1 VALLATAVDHAVMIA
16 AVRAAGL
23 APAPATAIGALC
35 GAVVAFALG
44 RRWVFG
50 AAGDAM
56 VAQALRYGVV
66 SALSL
71 GFNVV
76 GEALL
81 VRAGVHYFVAR
92 VLVALAV
99 GLGWNF
105 PLQRRWVF
113 VGRAGAS
120 SAATATPER
129 AVRFARERPL
139 HAALEAERAFSRAD

>member
-1 VALLATAVDHAVMIA
+1 MSQRPNGLLRCLGKLQAAALLATAVDHAVMIA
-16 AVRAAGL
+16 AVRFAAL
-23 APAPATAIGALC
+23 APATATALGALS
-35 GAVVAFALG
+35 GAGVAFALG

-50 AAGDAM
+50 ATGDAM
-56 VAQALRYGVV
+56 VAQALRYGTV

-71 GFNVV
+71 LFNVL

-81 VRAGVHYFVAR
+81 VRAGVHYIVAR

-113 VGRAGAS
+113 VAREPVPLAGTLDGERLLGRA
-120 SAATATPER
+120 
-129 AVRFARERPL
+129 
-139 HAALEAERAFSRAD
+139 D